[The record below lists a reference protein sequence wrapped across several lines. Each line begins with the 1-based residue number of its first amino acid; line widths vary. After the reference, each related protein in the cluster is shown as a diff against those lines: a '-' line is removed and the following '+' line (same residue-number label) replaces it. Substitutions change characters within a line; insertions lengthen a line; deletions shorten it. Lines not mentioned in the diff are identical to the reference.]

1 MYTEIIG
8 WLSSLTLVLTI
19 GKQIH
24 AQWKKGT
31 SKGVSPYLFLGQ
43 MAASTG
49 FLVYSVLLKSWVF
62 IVTNGLM
69 LLSAMIGLALVMV
82 HRRRARGRSASHGP
96 ADVILDKVE
105 EIAAGPTEAAGSA
118 KAY

>member
-8 WLSSLTLVLTI
+8 WLSSFILVLTI

-69 LLSAMIGLALVMV
+69 LLSAMVGLTLVMV
-82 HRRRARGRSASHGP
+82 HRRMARGRPVNPGP

-105 EIAAGPTEAAGSA
+105 EIAAAPTQAAGNA
-118 KAY
+118 